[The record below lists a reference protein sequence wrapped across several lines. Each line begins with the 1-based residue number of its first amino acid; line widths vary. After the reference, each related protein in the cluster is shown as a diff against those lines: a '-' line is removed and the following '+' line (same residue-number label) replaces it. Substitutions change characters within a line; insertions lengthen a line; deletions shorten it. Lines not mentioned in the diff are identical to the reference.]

1 MGWGGWR
8 GVGGG
13 LIQPIVTV
21 CWKCGV
27 QQGGKQDLSKFMPLC
42 EREEKG
48 CGVRSWRN
56 RIIPRTFVKRL
67 LVFCVG
73 QDKFKRRCHNG
84 SIEIISLNTIDVAS
98 FHEQLKAP
106 LFLLLAEL
114 FGYLC
119 TLWIRISCCNTTCYK
134 ILSMI
139 THVVV
144 SWMMQT
150 QLGRGESGDGK
161 CDVSHHTTNICFP
174 IHWIDCLDREY
185 VWLFNFVFVFLFFI

>member
-1 MGWGGWR
+1 
-8 GVGGG
+8 
-13 LIQPIVTV
+13 
-21 CWKCGV
+21 
-27 QQGGKQDLSKFMPLC
+27 MPLC

-56 RIIPRTFVKRL
+56 RIIPFTFVKGP

-84 SIEIISLNTIDVAS
+84 SIGMISLNTIDVAS

-106 LFLLLAEL
+106 LFLLLGEM
-114 FGYLC
+114 FGYMR
-119 TLWIRISCCNTTCYK
+119 TLSMRISCCNTTCYK

-144 SWMMQT
+144 SWMIQA
-150 QLGRGESGDGK
+150 QWERKAGGGGGGDIFWWWMWFISPCNRLVSANMGYIHFNTFFSLFIEKKKYIFLMYNK
-161 CDVSHHTTNICFP
+161 CSF
-174 IHWIDCLDREY
+174 Y
-185 VWLFNFVFVFLFFI
+185 LFFCSRQKHSNKKIKTVPLLDLR